1 MDDKLSQRRIPI
13 MIRMALNGIRISS
26 RTVAALREI

>member
-1 MDDKLSQRRIPI
+1 MDDKLSQRRI
-13 MIRMALNGIRISS
+13 MIRMALNGIRIST

>member
-1 MDDKLSQRRIPI
+1 MDDKLSQRRIT
-13 MIRMALNGIRISS
+13 IRMALNDIRIST

>member
-1 MDDKLSQRRIPI
+1 MDDKLSQRRIT
-13 MIRMALNGIRISS
+13 IRMALNGVRIST